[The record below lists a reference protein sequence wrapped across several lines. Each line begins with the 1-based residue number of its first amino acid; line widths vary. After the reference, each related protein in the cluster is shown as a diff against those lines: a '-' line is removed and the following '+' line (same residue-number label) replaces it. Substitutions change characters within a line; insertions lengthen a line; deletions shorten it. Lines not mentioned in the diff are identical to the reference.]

1 MILFVGS
8 EEKGHFIREVAKSY
22 QWNAAFVH
30 PKLDIFSQVQEI
42 LQYPDCKVIVYDVE
56 QYVMNAQ
63 EIADE
68 IRKIQLANNA
78 VPVIYAPGYNPKSDL
93 VMHLTYQGIK
103 AYIFSDNLTEKKEE
117 LTADGPYVLYQPD
130 GQIRVINVDKKGNI
144 IDTTYT
150 TLPQNF
156 TLHVTDHKGRF
167 PFDVK
172 LHPVKR
178 PGWNYPQADK
188 VFVMS
193 DPHGR
198 LDCVISLL
206 QGNHII
212 DKDYKWSFGKNHLMI
227 IGDIFDRGKDV
238 PQIFWLFYKLEEE
251 AAKAGGHV
259 SFMLGN
265 HEPMVLANDLRYTK
279 EKYKILAEK
288 LKMKYPRLF
297 GPDTELGRW
306 LGTRNTM
313 QMIGNDLYVHAGL
326 GKDFYDKN
334 LSIPT
339 VNEEMSKGL
348 FMTKK
353 ERKALSPLTAFL
365 YGNSGPIWYRGLVRT
380 DGKYNPLAKD
390 SLEMIMDRYKA
401 KHIIVGHTIFKDIST
416 FYNGKV
422 IGVNVDN
429 KENREKKRGR
439 AMLIENN
446 QYFVV
451 GDKGIQRQLE

>member
-1 MILFVGS
+1 
-8 EEKGHFIREVAKSY
+8 
-22 QWNAAFVH
+22 
-30 PKLDIFSQVQEI
+30 
-42 LQYPDCKVIVYDVE
+42 
-56 QYVMNAQ
+56 
-63 EIADE
+63 
-68 IRKIQLANNA
+68 
-78 VPVIYAPGYNPKSDL
+78 
-93 VMHLTYQGIK
+93 
-103 AYIFSDNLTEKKEE
+103 
-117 LTADGPYVLYQPD
+117 
-130 GQIRVINVDKKGNI
+130 
-144 IDTTYT
+144 
-150 TLPQNF
+150 
-156 TLHVTDHKGRF
+156 
-167 PFDVK
+167 
-172 LHPVKR
+172 
-178 PGWNYPQADK
+178 
-188 VFVMS
+188 
-193 DPHGR
+193 
-198 LDCVISLL
+198 
-206 QGNHII
+206 
-212 DKDYKWSFGKNHLMI
+212 MI

-259 SFMLGN
+259 SFILGN

-288 LKMKYPRLF
+288 LKMEYPRLF

-429 KENREKKRGR
+429 KENRKKKRGR
-439 AMLIENN
+439 AMLIKNN